1 MTDKDLRHLSR
12 AELLD
17 ILYEQQKRYEDSLA
31 ENQALRQQLED
42 RTLRIASAGS
52 IAEAAIQVNGVF
64 EAAQA
69 AADQY
74 LASVKAATADM
85 VQKTDEAQRQ
95 REAILQD
102 AKQQADKIV
111 QDAQAQA
118 ARLLTESAAQ
128 IDEHVVHIA
137 PAHVRPELLDRA
149 ADDRAAPDDGIR
161 LVGQQQIDG
170 HDLNALGRLSGEHT
184 VVTAHDLLVQAKGS
198 GDGRAGDI
206 CIENGCFVPQ
216 LLHGDGQHRRDGR
229 FADAAFAGDDCN
241 DLFDI

>member
-17 ILYEQQKRYEDSLA
+17 ILYEQQKRYEESLS
-31 ENQALRQQLED
+31 ENQALRQQLEE

-52 IAEAAIQVNGVF
+52 IAEAAMQINGVF

-74 LASVKAATADM
+74 LASVKAATAEA

-102 AKQQADKIV
+102 ARQQAGKIV

-118 ARLLTESAAQ
+118 DQLLAGANAQ
-128 IDEHVVHIA
+128 IDTRWREFQKN
-137 PAHVRPELLDRA
+137 
-149 ADDRAAPDDGIR
+149 AD
-161 LVGQQQIDG
+161 
-170 HDLNALGRLSGEHT
+170 ALIH
-184 VVTAHDLLVQAKGS
+184 AHDELRTLIQKRQTDV
-198 GDGRAGDI
+198 
-206 CIENGCFVPQ
+206 
-216 LLHGDGQHRRDGR
+216 
-229 FADAAFAGDDCN
+229 
-241 DLFDI
+241 

>member
-1 MTDKDLRHLSR
+1 MTDKDLRRLNR

-17 ILYEQQKRYEDSLA
+17 ILYEQRKRYEDSLA

-74 LASVKAATADM
+74 LASVKAATAEM

-95 REAILQD
+95 RETIL
-102 AKQQADKIV
+102 

-118 ARLLTESAAQ
+118 DRILAEAGAQVDARWAEFQ
-128 IDEHVVHIA
+128 KN
-137 PAHVRPELLDRA
+137 
-149 ADDRAAPDDGIR
+149 AD
-161 LVGQQQIDG
+161 
-170 HDLNALGRLSGEHT
+170 ALIH
-184 VVTAHDLLVQAKGS
+184 AHDELRSLIQN
-198 GDGRAGDI
+198 R
-206 CIENGCFVPQ
+206 
-216 LLHGDGQHRRDGR
+216 H
-229 FADAAFAGDDCN
+229 ADV
-241 DLFDI
+241 

>member
-17 ILYEQQKRYEDSLA
+17 ILYEQQKRYEESLA

-52 IAEAAIQVNGVF
+52 IAEAAMQINGVF

-74 LASVKAATADM
+74 LASVKAATAEA

-102 AKQQADKIV
+102 ARQQAGKIV

-118 ARLLTESAAQ
+118 DRLLAGANAQ
-128 IDEHVVHIA
+128 IDTRWREFQKN
-137 PAHVRPELLDRA
+137 
-149 ADDRAAPDDGIR
+149 AD
-161 LVGQQQIDG
+161 
-170 HDLNALGRLSGEHT
+170 ALIH
-184 VVTAHDLLVQAKGS
+184 AHDELRTLIQKRQTDV
-198 GDGRAGDI
+198 
-206 CIENGCFVPQ
+206 
-216 LLHGDGQHRRDGR
+216 
-229 FADAAFAGDDCN
+229 
-241 DLFDI
+241 

>member
-85 VQKTDEAQRQ
+85 VQKTAQRL

-118 ARLLTESAAQ
+118 DRLLTESAAQ
-128 IDEHVVHIA
+128 IDARWTEFQKN
-137 PAHVRPELLDRA
+137 
-149 ADDRAAPDDGIR
+149 AD
-161 LVGQQQIDG
+161 
-170 HDLNALGRLSGEHT
+170 ALIH
-184 VVTAHDLLVQAKGS
+184 AHDELRMLIQNRQA
-198 GDGRAGDI
+198 D
-206 CIENGCFVPQ
+206 V
-216 LLHGDGQHRRDGR
+216 
-229 FADAAFAGDDCN
+229 
-241 DLFDI
+241 

>member
-85 VQKTDEAQRQ
+85 VQKTDEAQLIRSY
-95 REAILQD
+95 RTRRR
-102 AKQQADKIV
+102 KQ
-111 QDAQAQA
+111 
-118 ARLLTESAAQ
+118 T
-128 IDEHVVHIA
+128 
-137 PAHVRPELLDRA
+137 
-149 ADDRAAPDDGIR
+149 G
-161 LVGQQQIDG
+161 
-170 HDLNALGRLSGEHT
+170 
-184 VVTAHDLLVQAKGS
+184 
-198 GDGRAGDI
+198 
-206 CIENGCFVPQ
+206 F
-216 LLHGDGQHRRDGR
+216 
-229 FADAAFAGDDCN
+229 
-241 DLFDI
+241 

>member
-1 MTDKDLRHLSR
+1 MTDKDLRRLSR

-52 IAEAAIQVNGVF
+52 IAEAAMQVNGVF

-74 LASVKAATADM
+74 LASVKAATTEM

-95 REAILQD
+95 REALLQD
-102 AKQQADKIV
+102 AQRQADQIV

-118 ARLLTESAAQ
+118 GQLLAEASEQAEARWAEF
-128 IDEHVVHIA
+128 
-137 PAHVRPELLDRA
+137 RKN
-149 ADDRAAPDDGIR
+149 AD
-161 LVGQQQIDG
+161 
-170 HDLNALGRLSGEHT
+170 ALIH
-184 VVTAHDLLVQAKGS
+184 AHDELRMLIQTRQTDV
-198 GDGRAGDI
+198 
-206 CIENGCFVPQ
+206 
-216 LLHGDGQHRRDGR
+216 
-229 FADAAFAGDDCN
+229 
-241 DLFDI
+241 

>member
-1 MTDKDLRHLSR
+1 MTDKDLRRLSR

-17 ILYEQQKRYEDSLA
+17 ILYEQRKRYEDSLA

-74 LASVKAATADM
+74 LASVKAATAEM

-118 ARLLTESAAQ
+118 DRILAEAGAQ
-128 IDEHVVHIA
+128 VDA
-137 PAHVRPELLDRA
+137 
-149 ADDRAAPDDGIR
+149 
-161 LVGQQQIDG
+161 Q
-170 HDLNALGRLSGEHT
+170 LGRIPEKTPTRSSMRTTNCGASSR
-184 VVTAHDLLVQAKGS
+184 TAMRMFDFSRFGGRITANDTKRSVFYERMQRQLFQLRRKLL
-198 GDGRAGDI
+198 
-206 CIENGCFVPQ
+206 
-216 LLHGDGQHRRDGR
+216 
-229 FADAAFAGDDCN
+229 
-241 DLFDI
+241 

>member
-111 QDAQAQA
+111 QDAQVQPD
-118 ARLLTESAAQ
+118 RLLTESAAQ
-128 IDEHVVHIA
+128 IDARWTEFQKN
-137 PAHVRPELLDRA
+137 
-149 ADDRAAPDDGIR
+149 ADALIHAPDELRMLIQNR
-161 LVGQQQIDG
+161 
-170 HDLNALGRLSGEHT
+170 
-184 VVTAHDLLVQAKGS
+184 QA
-198 GDGRAGDI
+198 D
-206 CIENGCFVPQ
+206 V
-216 LLHGDGQHRRDGR
+216 
-229 FADAAFAGDDCN
+229 
-241 DLFDI
+241 

>member
-1 MTDKDLRHLSR
+1 MTDKDLRRLSR

-74 LASVKAATADM
+74 LASVKAATAEM

-95 REAILQD
+95 REAILENARQE
-102 AKQQADKIV
+102 AAGIV
-111 QDAQAQA
+111 QAAQAQA
-118 ARLLTESAAQ
+118 DQLLAGANAQ
-128 IDEHVVHIA
+128 IDTRWKEFQKN
-137 PAHVRPELLDRA
+137 
-149 ADDRAAPDDGIR
+149 AD
-161 LVGQQQIDG
+161 
-170 HDLNALGRLSGEHT
+170 ALIH
-184 VVTAHDLLVQAKGS
+184 AHDELRMLIQKRQTDV
-198 GDGRAGDI
+198 
-206 CIENGCFVPQ
+206 
-216 LLHGDGQHRRDGR
+216 
-229 FADAAFAGDDCN
+229 
-241 DLFDI
+241 

>member
-1 MTDKDLRHLSR
+1 MTDKDLRRLSR

-17 ILYEQQKRYEDSLA
+17 ILYEQRKRYEDSLA

-74 LASVKAATADM
+74 LASVKAATAEM

-118 ARLLTESAAQ
+118 DKILAEAGAQVDARWAEFQ
-128 IDEHVVHIA
+128 KN
-137 PAHVRPELLDRA
+137 
-149 ADDRAAPDDGIR
+149 AD
-161 LVGQQQIDG
+161 
-170 HDLNALGRLSGEHT
+170 ALIH
-184 VVTAHDLLVQAKGS
+184 AHDELRSLIQN
-198 GDGRAGDI
+198 R
-206 CIENGCFVPQ
+206 
-216 LLHGDGQHRRDGR
+216 H
-229 FADAAFAGDDCN
+229 ADV
-241 DLFDI
+241 

>member
-52 IAEAAIQVNGVF
+52 IAEAA
-64 EAAQA
+64 
-69 AADQY
+69 ADQY

-118 ARLLTESAAQ
+118 DRLLTESAAQ
-128 IDEHVVHIA
+128 IDARWTEFQKN
-137 PAHVRPELLDRA
+137 
-149 ADDRAAPDDGIR
+149 AD
-161 LVGQQQIDG
+161 
-170 HDLNALGRLSGEHT
+170 ALIH
-184 VVTAHDLLVQAKGS
+184 AHDELRMLIQNRQA
-198 GDGRAGDI
+198 D
-206 CIENGCFVPQ
+206 V
-216 LLHGDGQHRRDGR
+216 
-229 FADAAFAGDDCN
+229 
-241 DLFDI
+241 

>member
-111 QDAQAQA
+111 QDAQSQA
-118 ARLLTESAAQ
+118 DRLLTESAAQ
-128 IDEHVVHIA
+128 IDARWTEFQKN
-137 PAHVRPELLDRA
+137 
-149 ADDRAAPDDGIR
+149 AD
-161 LVGQQQIDG
+161 
-170 HDLNALGRLSGEHT
+170 ALIH
-184 VVTAHDLLVQAKGS
+184 AHDELRMLIQNRQSDV
-198 GDGRAGDI
+198 
-206 CIENGCFVPQ
+206 
-216 LLHGDGQHRRDGR
+216 
-229 FADAAFAGDDCN
+229 
-241 DLFDI
+241 

>member
-1 MTDKDLRHLSR
+1 MTDKDLRRLSR

-17 ILYEQQKRYEDSLA
+17 ILYEQRKRYEDSLA

-111 QDAQAQA
+111 QDAKQQADKIVQDAQAQA
-118 ARLLTESAAQ
+118 DRILAEAGAQVDARWAEFQ
-128 IDEHVVHIA
+128 KN
-137 PAHVRPELLDRA
+137 
-149 ADDRAAPDDGIR
+149 AD
-161 LVGQQQIDG
+161 
-170 HDLNALGRLSGEHT
+170 ALIH
-184 VVTAHDLLVQAKGS
+184 AHDELRSLIQN
-198 GDGRAGDI
+198 R
-206 CIENGCFVPQ
+206 
-216 LLHGDGQHRRDGR
+216 H
-229 FADAAFAGDDCN
+229 ADV
-241 DLFDI
+241 

>member
-1 MTDKDLRHLSR
+1 MTDKDLRRLSR

-17 ILYEQQKRYEDSLA
+17 ILYEQRKRYEDSLA

-74 LASVKAATADM
+74 LASTEM

-95 REAILQD
+95 RETIMQD

-118 ARLLTESAAQ
+118 DRILAEAGAQVDARWAEFQ
-128 IDEHVVHIA
+128 KN
-137 PAHVRPELLDRA
+137 
-149 ADDRAAPDDGIR
+149 AD
-161 LVGQQQIDG
+161 
-170 HDLNALGRLSGEHT
+170 ALIH
-184 VVTAHDLLVQAKGS
+184 AHDELRSLIQN
-198 GDGRAGDI
+198 R
-206 CIENGCFVPQ
+206 
-216 LLHGDGQHRRDGR
+216 H
-229 FADAAFAGDDCN
+229 ADV
-241 DLFDI
+241 